1 MVSAPVS
8 GGPTSRNADRRL
20 RVLAV
25 ASDEAVLA
33 LCRTVFGDAGDEV
46 RAHSSLAAGVADA
59 QQQPPDVAFVDVTM
73 EQRAALALVH
83 HVKAVAA
90 DAEVFALARPEAL
103 DAASQ
108 AVSLGASGVIMA
120 PPSGDELLSAASA
133 VRTRRAGV
141 QLRAQLQGD
150 NDALRRA
157 LGYVARLATLADRT
171 DHGDLN
177 QAVVELFR
185 EASGLPVV
193 LLFLPSHE
201 GADELRLS
209 ASLQAPASAPAFCD
223 EMVLMRF
230 ARQAGLEVVPLLAG
244 RLSMGHVLLG
254 GAPWSEGRLS
264 QVVQA
269 LAAQA
274 TTTLLLA
281 AERERAGRGTLKDS
295 ATSAY
300 TFAYFVDL
308 AGREIDKARRHGR
321 RFALATV
328 TMSEPVEGE
337 PPVREV
343 DMADTVLSMV
353 RDSDVLARV
362 DKHEF
367 YLLLPETGGFGAQ
380 SCRRRVLALGGPGGK
395 LRGVSMGVA
404 TFPHDGADLLRLLR
418 MAKRRADASRD
429 SVVARLRLQR
439 QTLAELTD
447 ALLWDVDIAQ
457 GKLPQSAEV
466 PRALELPMVDVLS
479 LVSAALSQATRGGL
493 TSVVAAQRDGPGLAA
508 AVRAFPGSGREGMQT
523 HFVDVRHRDGCEDI
537 EALAIVAEHG
547 AYALLGRVDH
557 GKFHG
562 LHAAD
567 PLFAD
572 LLVQRLGD
580 LAGIRL
586 MD

>member
-1 MVSAPVS
+1 MSAPAS
-8 GGPTSRNADRRL
+8 GGPVSRGRL

-25 ASDEAVLA
+25 ASDEGVLN
-33 LCRTVFGDAGDEV
+33 LFRTVFGEAGDEIRV
-46 RAHSSLAAGVADA
+46 HDNLAAGVADA
-59 QQQPPDVAFVDVTM
+59 QNSPPDVAFVDVTM
-73 EQRAALALVH
+73 DQRAALALVH

-108 AVSLGASGVIMA
+108 AVSLGATGVIVG

-133 VRTRRAGV
+133 VRSRRAGA

-171 DHGDLN
+171 DGDDVGK
-177 QAVVELFR
+177 AVVELFR
-185 EASGLPVV
+185 EASGLPQV

-209 ASLQAPASAPAFCD
+209 ASLQAPPSAPAFCD

-230 ARQAGLEVVPLLAG
+230 AGQAGLEVVPLLAG
-244 RLSMGHVLLG
+244 RLSMGHLLLG
-254 GAPWSEGRLS
+254 GSRSLEPRLR
-264 QVVQA
+264 QVVQS

-281 AERERAGRGTLKDS
+281 AERERAGRGTLKDG

-321 RFALATV
+321 RFALATIA
-328 TMSEPVEGE
+328 MGE
-337 PPVREV
+337 PDGQEPLVRAV
-343 DMADTVLSMV
+343 DVADTVLAMV

-362 DKHEF
+362 DEREF

-380 SCRRRVLALGGPGGK
+380 SCRRRVLAMGGPGGK

-429 SVVARLRLQR
+429 SVVSRLRLQR

-457 GKLPQSAEV
+457 GKLPQSSEV

-479 LVSAALSQATRGGL
+479 LVTAALQQATRGGA
-493 TSVVAAQRDGPGLAA
+493 TAVVAAQRDGPGLAA
-508 AVRAFPGSGREGMQT
+508 AVRAFPGNNREGFQS

-572 LLVQRLGD
+572 LLVQRLGE
-580 LAGIRL
+580 LAGVRL